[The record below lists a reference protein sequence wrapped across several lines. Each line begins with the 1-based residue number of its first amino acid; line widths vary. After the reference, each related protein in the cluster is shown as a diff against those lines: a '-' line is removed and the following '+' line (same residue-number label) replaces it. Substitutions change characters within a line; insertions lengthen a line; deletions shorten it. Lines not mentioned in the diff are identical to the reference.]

1 MTIHFSYSQVAKYAS
16 CPYAWWLEYKDDVA
30 VRFNRL
36 DARTEGK
43 LVHLGVQSYLLGA
56 DWREAVQQEYFA
68 ITGGDNG
75 SEGYEKII
83 ENVPAYLEE
92 VYPGY
97 EIVEIEG
104 VPAVEFKFTHPVMI
118 GKRKIDFIGY
128 IDLIIRTA
136 EGKTILIDWKT
147 VQNTTLKVPEFVQG
161 ALYQYVM
168 DQEYEIP
175 VDKVVHFQLR
185 RKPAKTKTTRMFVA
199 TDFEFTSIQLQTWW
213 DNAVIVMRRMLN
225 SRLIHRS
232 PSPRLCS
239 MCDFKNICDAHVADD
254 DNMVKFL
261 MNTEYKVK
269 GSPSGGKVITHDG

>member
-1 MTIHFSYSQVAKYAS
+1 
-16 CPYAWWLEYKDDVA
+16 
-30 VRFNRL
+30 
-36 DARTEGK
+36 
-43 LVHLGVQSYLLGA
+43 
-56 DWREAVQQEYFA
+56 
-68 ITGGDNG
+68 
-75 SEGYEKII
+75 
-83 ENVPAYLEE
+83 
-92 VYPGY
+92 
-97 EIVEIEG
+97 
-104 VPAVEFKFTHPVMI
+104 MI

-136 EGKTILIDWKT
+136 GGEIVLIDWKT

-161 ALYQYVM
+161 AIYQHIMKYYGIRV
-168 DQEYEIP
+168 I
-175 VDKVVHFQLR
+175 KVVHFQLR

-199 TDFEFTSIQLQTWW
+199 TDFEFTNIQLQTWW

-269 GSPSGGKVITHDG
+269 GTPSGGELIMKIEVKNGT

>member
-1 MTIHFSYSQVAKYAS
+1 MTHFSYSQVAKYAS

-68 ITGGDNG
+68 ITDTDNG

-83 ENVPAYLEE
+83 ENVPNYLEE

-97 EIVEIEG
+97 EVVEIKG
-104 VPAVEFKFTHPVMI
+104 VPAVEFKFTHTIMI
-118 GKRKIDFIGY
+118 GKRKVDFIGY

-136 EGKTILIDWKT
+136 EGETILIDWKT
-147 VQNTTLKVPEFVQG
+147 VQNTTLKISEFVQG
-161 ALYQYVM
+161 AIYQYIMEVR
-168 DQEYEIP
+168 YGIWI
-175 VDKVVHFQLR
+175 DKVVHFQLR
-185 RKPAKTKTTRMFVA
+185 RKPAKTKTTRMFVV
-199 TDFEFTSIQLQTWW
+199 TDFKFTNIQLQTWW

-269 GSPSGGKVITHDG
+269 GTPSGGKLVINGT